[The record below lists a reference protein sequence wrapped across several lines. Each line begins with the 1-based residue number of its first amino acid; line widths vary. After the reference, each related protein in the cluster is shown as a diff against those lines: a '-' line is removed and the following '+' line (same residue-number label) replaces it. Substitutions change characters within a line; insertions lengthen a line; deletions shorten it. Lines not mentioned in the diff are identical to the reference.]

1 MAISEYVYVVL
12 ILFVEGLITL
22 LIINGIFW
30 LPNYY
35 RSLRNALL
43 ELLPNFTY
51 TAASS
56 STAAVCAICLKEIK
70 EGDVCAICLKE
81 FKEGDVGRLLPNC
94 NHFFHHCCIKEWI
107 QRHKTR
113 CPLCKEIITPRTTSL
128 LNIQKHL
135 VEENVSRRIR

>member
-43 ELLPNFTY
+43 ELLPSFTY
-51 TAASS
+51 TAAYS
-56 STAAVCAICLKEIK
+56 STVA
-70 EGDVCAICLKE
+70 VCAICLKE

-113 CPLCKEIITPRTTSL
+113 CPLCKEIINPRTTSL

-135 VEENVSRRIR
+135 MEENVS